1 LSFLGYA
8 TIVTTTVL
16 LSCAGVFLAQ
26 DGLSEGALASFV
38 FGAGV
43 AGLNAL
49 LSMALLVWSKGRSHV
64 VFMRA
69 LLGGMVGRMAVMLGA
84 VVLGLLALKLPPMPL
99 VIGLLTHFVLFLV
112 LELGI
117 VHREWKPAGAR

>member
-1 LSFLGYA
+1 MSFLSYA
-8 TIVTTTVL
+8 KVVTGTVL

-26 DGLSEGALASFV
+26 GALPENGLRAFA

-43 AGLNAL
+43 AGLNAVA
-49 LSMALLVWSKGRSHV
+49 SMGLLVWSRGRSHV
-64 VFMRA
+64 AFMRA
-69 LLGGMVGRMAVMLGA
+69 LLGGMVGRMGVMLGA
-84 VVLGLLALKLPPMPL
+84 VAVGLLVLDLPRMPL
-99 VIGLLTHFVLFLV
+99 VIGLLAHFILFLA